1 MFHLF
6 HPEGPTFFEL
16 ARQALSST
24 ERGYD
29 LLAPKFDFTPFR
41 TPDFVFAAFNLWLT
55 RFGPFDNALD
65 VCCGTGAAM
74 QSIAP
79 LTRQRLVGLDMS
91 AGMLKQGAENLSS
104 MMDAR
109 SDLQVDFVKGS
120 AFEMPF
126 ESEFDLAISFGA
138 FGHIL
143 PKDEERFVREIFKT
157 LKPGGKFAF
166 LTSRMPSMLAPVYWM
181 ARGFNAAIHV
191 RNLLIKPP
199 FIMYYLTFLWP
210 DIGEKLNDVGFEVV
224 AESASNLFVG
234 NNGVAVSAGN
244 ETDLIQFVIATKPE

>member
-1 MFHLF
+1 MFH
-6 HPEGPTFFEL
+6 PDGPTFFEL

-29 LLAPKFDFTPFR
+29 LLAPKFDLTPFR
-41 TPDFVFAAFNLWLT
+41 TPDFVFAAFNSWLT
-55 RFGPFDNALD
+55 KFGPFSDVLD

-79 LTRQRLVGLDMS
+79 LTQGRLVGLDMS

-104 MMDAR
+104 VIEAR
-109 SDLQVDFVKGS
+109 NDLQVEFVRGS

-143 PKDEERFVREIFKT
+143 PDAEERFVREIFKS
-157 LKPGGKFAF
+157 LKPGGQFAF
-166 LTSRMPSMLAPVYWM
+166 LTSRMPSRLC
-181 ARGFNAAIHV
+181 
-191 RNLLIKPP
+191 LLYTSPSP
-199 FIMYYLTFLWP
+199 R
-210 DIGEKLNDVGFEVV
+210 D
-224 AESASNLFVG
+224 S
-234 NNGVAVSAGN
+234 
-244 ETDLIQFVIATKPE
+244 